1 MSRAAPSLTLILFSL
16 SAILS
21 SAGLAESQNPS
32 PQLEDLLK
40 NLEILEANPDVA
52 VGLVSSSTFSA
63 RPQWDWNSPE
73 VQHFES
79 RIRPVLIETCLKCH
93 GGDKTSAGLR
103 VDSRESLL
111 AGGDSGPAIVPGDPD
126 ASLLIRALH
135 YGEDGPSMPPK
146 EKLPDA
152 VVQDFVQWVAAGAPW
167 PSAAPDA
174 TAAKD
179 DAGRHWAFRPVV
191 RSGPPEDSTGWAA
204 NEVDQFLH
212 KAWSDQGLTPA
223 APADKRTLARRLYFD
238 LIGLPPTPQEMEA
251 YLADD
256 SPDAYSSLVERLLAS
271 PHYGERW
278 GRHWMDVIRYADTAG
293 DSADYPVPELR
304 RYRDYIID
312 SFNADTPYDQF
323 ITEQIA
329 GDLLAREN
337 PDDRYAE
344 KVIATGFIAL
354 SRRFGTT
361 PYQTHHEVIED
372 TIDTMGQVF
381 LGLTLK
387 CARCHDHKFDP
398 ISTSDYYGLYGFFS
412 STQYPFAGAETS
424 ISKDQY
430 REHFVPLAPR
440 DAKMEKALADY
451 TQQVEELRAVVKY
464 LEEEDPLKDEVKKYS
479 DQVQS
484 LEKAIQLAEK
494 TEDFDGEPLKG
505 FLEEA
510 KKKRNET
517 RDAYRK
523 KVQEKKTELKS
534 LGFRG
539 LPPDIEGAYAVWDK
553 PTPADEAIQKR
564 GVPSDRGDIVP
575 RNAPAVLRLSD
586 PLEPRPG
593 TSGRLELAE
602 WIAHPE
608 NPLTARVLVNR
619 VWQHHFGRGIV
630 PSSSNFGVMGEKPS
644 HPELLD
650 WLAAKFMESG
660 WSIKH
665 LHRLIVHSNAYR
677 MSSEFD
683 LGDAEK
689 DPTNRFLWRYEPR
702 RLDAESIR
710 DSMLAASGLLN
721 RSRGTEHPFPPMVEW
736 RYTQHDPFQ
745 AIYPSNHR
753 SVYLMTPRF
762 QRHPYLG
769 LFDGPDTNRSTGV
782 RPEST
787 VPLQALFFMNN
798 EFVKETSEGFAE
810 RLISAAE
817 SDDDRLEL
825 AFRTALARLPS
836 EVEKDRAKGHL
847 EIYRARLAEEG
858 APDDAREK
866 LALASLGRVLFAA
879 NEFIYLD

>member
-1 MSRAAPSLTLILFSL
+1 MCRGAPSLALILISL
-16 SAILS
+16 S
-21 SAGLAESQNPS
+21 GLLPPVGFAESQDTPL
-32 PQLEDLLK
+32 QLEDLLR

-52 VGLVSSSTFSA
+52 KSLLSFPA
-63 RPQWDWNSPE
+63 PPAPPEWDWNSPE
-73 VQHFES
+73 IQHFES

-103 VDSRESLL
+103 VDSRDSLL
-111 AGGDSGPAIVPGDPD
+111 TGGDSGPAIVPGDPEG
-126 ASLLIRALH
+126 SLLIRALH
-135 YGEDGPSMPPK
+135 YGDEGPSMPPK

-152 VVQDFVQWVAAGAPW
+152 IVQDFVQWVASGAPW
-167 PSAAPDA
+167 PSAIPDSA
-174 TAAKD
+174 SSEQQ
-179 DAGRHWAFRPVV
+179 AGRHWAFRPVV
-191 RSGPPEDSTGWAA
+191 KPDPPEDSTGWSA
-204 NEVDQFLH
+204 NEIDRFLL
-212 KAWSDQGLTPA
+212 KALSNEGLTPA
-223 APADKRTLARRLYFD
+223 APAEKRVLARRLYFD

-304 RYRDYIID
+304 YYRDYIID
-312 SFNADTPYDQF
+312 SFNADKPYDQF
-323 ITEQIA
+323 IKEQVA
-329 GDLLAREN
+329 GDLLAQQN
-337 PDDRYAE
+337 PKDAYVE

-372 TIDTMGQVF
+372 TIDTMGQAF

-398 ISTSDYYGLYGFFS
+398 ISTADYYGLYGFFA

-430 REHFVPLAPR
+430 RENFVPLTPR
-440 DAKMEKALADY
+440 NAKVEKALTEY

-464 LEEEDPLKDEVKKYS
+464 LEEEDPLKDEVQKYS
-479 DQVQS
+479 DQVRS

-494 TEDFDGEPLKG
+494 TEDFDGEPLKE

-510 KKKRNET
+510 KKKRNGT

-553 PTPADEAIQKR
+553 PTPTDEAIQKR
-564 GVPSDRGDIVP
+564 GVPSDRGEIVP

-602 WIAHPE
+602 WIAHPD
-608 NPLTARVLVNR
+608 NPLTARVMVNR
-619 VWQHHFGRGIV
+619 IWQHHFGRGIV
-630 PSSSNFGVMGEKPS
+630 PSTSNFGVMGEKPS

-650 WLAAKFMESG
+650 SLAAKFMESG

-665 LHRLIVHSNAYR
+665 LHRLIVHSSAYR
-677 MSSEFD
+677 MSSEYD
-683 LGDAEK
+683 PDDAEK
-689 DPTNRFLWRYEPR
+689 DPTNRFLWRFEPR

-710 DSMLAASGLLN
+710 DSMLAASGLLD
-721 RSRGTEHPFPPMVEW
+721 RARGTEHPFPPMVEW

-753 SVYLMTPRF
+753 SVYLMTPRI

-787 VPLQALFFMNN
+787 VPLQALFLMNN
-798 EFVKETSEGFAE
+798 EFIKETSEGFAE
-810 RLISAAE
+810 RLITAAE
-817 SDDDRLEL
+817 NEVDRLDL
-825 AFRTALARLPS
+825 AFRTALSRPPNEIEL
-836 EVEKDRAKGHL
+836 DRASEHL
-847 EIYRARLAEEG
+847 QAYRAKLVEEG
-858 APDDAREK
+858 APVETHER
-866 LALASLGRVLFAA
+866 LAWASLGRVLFAA
-879 NEFIYLD
+879 NEFIYVD